1 MTEDKIFDERE
12 RTAMRERAAEG
23 KKANKRKNSTDK
35 AAADA
40 QDVRDAIAA
49 LSENDRRIAVWLD
62 EVITTAS
69 PELAPRLWYGA
80 PAYAYKGK
88 VLCFFRT
95 AEKDGVRYTI
105 LGFQD
110 TANLDEGTFWPT
122 SFAVADIDEGAAK
135 QIQKLIHR
143 AQS

>member
-1 MTEDKIFDERE
+1 MAEKEIFDERE

-23 KKANKRKNSTDK
+23 KKANKRKSSADK
-35 AAADA
+35 AAAEA
-40 QDVRDAIAA
+40 QDVFDAIAA
-49 LSENDRRIAVWLD
+49 LSDNDRRIASWLD
-62 EVITTAS
+62 EVITSAS

-80 PAYAYKGK
+80 PAYAYKDK

-95 AEKDGVRYTI
+95 GEKDGVRYTI

-110 TANLDEGTFWPT
+110 TAKLDDGKFWPT
-122 SFAVADIDEGAAK
+122 SFAVADIDDGAAK
-135 QIQKLIHR
+135 QIKELIHR